1 MKARQR
7 GDEIDETTLFD
18 SNCITPGTEFMEII
32 DKHLR
37 YFIRKKIKEDPVWRD
52 LEVIYSGHDVPGEGE
67 HKIMQYIRDTRQQ
80 PNYQPNIRHC
90 LYGQDADL
98 IMLGLASH
106 EPHFTLLREV
116 VDFNVGRNFNSKR
129 DTATVMKQTK
139 DPKFQLLHLSVLREY
154 IEVDFAYSHT
164 GEPIDL
170 ERLID
175 DFIFLTF
182 LVGNDFLP
190 HLPTLDISEHA
201 FDVLFDIYRSLQAEH
216 VSYIVEN
223 GEIADYK
230 RLEQLFHLIGLQEEE
245 ILRTRELEQKDFN
258 ARRRKNR
265 RGYQAEEMI
274 SPKEEEEEEME
285 LQAALE
291 RAIAE
296 SLEESR
302 LNNQLTGL
310 QIQDSTN
317 QPTLPLGPDSVTQND
332 GRDHSEVARRSGLPV
347 KNYRAR
353 YYFEKF
359 HRVADPGNSSSGP
372 FNQFIQDISAEYLRG
387 IIWCLAYYMKGC
399 VSWTWYFP
407 YHYGPMLCDMTN
419 LAEKASHISFEV
431 GRPFLPFQ
439 QLLGCLPPSSLSL
452 LPLPYQWL
460 MKSNSSPILEYYPE
474 KFDIDMNGK
483 RNPWEAVVLLPFID
497 SSRLLEAEAMYC
509 PSSSLTSHER
519 QRNSFGKILSF
530 IYFPT
535 NLETILAGNTATAI
549 GLMDITNC
557 QTKLTE
563 YEFDLFPSSTSFLAK
578 LIPGTVKTCA
588 GYPSLGVIA
597 LSDAKLENIKLNVFG
612 SESRYKSIILSV
624 TQRFFSIDGIQYEK
638 LLNCSV
644 FVNYPLIHEAKVI
657 GVSCVNFSLKL
668 KTRSRPPRPPPH
680 PHRVGREEEIQ
691 YEIEKTIHSES
702 EKIQWLKDSANEEMK
717 YLKGRGLPGT
727 GGIVIGNILIRLLV
741 VPLQGMKTD
750 RLTGIR
756 KKVFGETVADIPIQ
770 VRERERGRALTSLSL
785 VSSQSIDGSLDISC
799 C

>member
-7 GDEIDETTLFD
+7 GEEIDESTMFD

-37 YFIRKKIKEDPVWRD
+37 YFIRKKMKEDPIWRN

-67 HKIMQYIRDTRQQ
+67 HKIMQYIREAREK

-98 IMLGLASH
+98 IMLGLATH

-116 VDFNVGRNFNSKR
+116 VDFSSGRNFNSKR
-129 DTATVMKQTK
+129 DTVMKQTR
-139 DPKFQLLHLSVLREY
+139 DAKFQLLHLSVLREY
-154 IEVDFAYSHT
+154 IEVDFANNHK
-164 GEPIDL
+164 GEPIDR

-201 FDVLFDIYRSLQAEH
+201 FDVLFDIYRSLQEEK
-216 VSYIVEN
+216 VGYIVGN
-223 GEIADYK
+223 GEIADFE
-230 RLEQLFHLIGLQEEE
+230 RLGKLFHQIGIQEEE
-245 ILRTRELEQKDFN
+245 ILRTRELEQREFN

-265 RGYQAEEMI
+265 RGYQVEEML
-274 SPKEEEEEEME
+274 SVEEEDQEEFE

-302 LNNQLTGL
+302 LNNQVSEL
-310 QIQDSTN
+310 QLDQAQQNSPKEE
-317 QPTLPLGPDSVTQND
+317 PTKNEAATVSP
-332 GRDHSEVARRSGLPV
+332 

-359 HRVADPGNSSSGP
+359 RIVPDSNTGS
-372 FNQFIQDISAEYLRG
+372 FTQFIDDLSVEYLKG
-387 IIWCLAYYMKGC
+387 LIWCLAYYMKGC

-407 YHYGPMLCDMTN
+407 YHYGPMLCDMTD
-419 LAEKASHISFEV
+419 LVEKSSKVVFEL
-431 GRPFLPFQ
+431 GGPFLPFQ
-439 QLLGCLPPSSLSL
+439 QLLGCLPPSSLGL

-460 MKSNSSPILEYYPE
+460 MKSASSPILEYYPIQ
-474 KFDIDMNGK
+474 FDIDMNGK

-497 SSRLLEAEAMYC
+497 SQRLLEAEIMYC
-509 PSSSLTSHER
+509 PRSSLSSLER
-519 QRNSFGKILSF
+519 QRNSFGKIWHF
-530 IYFPT
+530 VFDPA
-535 NLETILAGNTATAI
+535 NLETVPSCNPAI
-549 GLMDITNC
+549 GLMDIPKC
-557 QTKLTE
+557 QTKVTE
-563 YEFDLFPSSTSFLAK
+563 ISFDLHPTTPFRSE

-588 GYPSLGVIA
+588 GFPSLGVIPISGA
-597 LSDAKLENIKLNVFG
+597 TLEPIKVNIFG
-612 SESRYKSIILSV
+612 SESRYKSIVLSV
-624 TQRFFSIDGIQYEK
+624 LQRPFSPDELQFD
-638 LLNCSV
+638 LLLGRSV
-644 FVNYPLIHEAKVI
+644 FVNFPLIHEAKVV
-657 GVSCVNFSLKL
+657 GVSSATRSCRL
-668 KTRSRPPRPPPH
+668 KTR
-680 PHRVGREEEIQ
+680 RVGREEIQ
-691 YEIEKTIHSES
+691 EIEETIHSDS
-702 EKIQWLKDSANEEMK
+702 EKTQWLKESEYEENR
-717 YLKGRGLPGT
+717 YLKGRGVPGT

-770 VRERERGRALTSLSL
+770 VCYG
-785 VSSQSIDGSLDISC
+785 
-799 C
+799 